1 MMSWHPFWFWSW
13 DGSKH
18 NGFTRNKD
26 EWWSGMVF
34 CCINP
39 WGFDVKLKSPVKSH
53 GSRYL
58 SGQVSMLCFAI
69 HVIMLKLV
77 TQPRFKPL
85 KPRVLDSSK
94 SPFIDDCCFF
104 LASPIHRCCW
114 SNPNRLGIGF
124 YCIPIL
130 LGKNFNKKSRKHIWN
145 GPHKMEVRQFHW
157 WSTFW
162 TCLFTLCLH
171 HPSI

>member
-1 MMSWHPFWFWSW
+1 MF
-13 DGSKH
+13 
-18 NGFTRNKD
+18 
-26 EWWSGMVF
+26 
-34 CCINP
+34 
-39 WGFDVKLKSPVKSH
+39 
-53 GSRYL
+53 
-58 SGQVSMLCFAI
+58 
-69 HVIMLKLV
+69 KLV

-85 KPRVLDSSK
+85 KPRVFDSSK
-94 SPFIDDCCFF
+94 SPFIDDCWDSS
-104 LASPIHRCCW
+104 ASPIHRCCW

-162 TCLFTLCLH
+162 TCLFTLWLH
-171 HPSI
+171 HPRSSKHRFFIQQIQALLVTSHGLAVESLPLMVQVASPLVTDELPVFKEG